1 MEFNIASFNVS
12 SASDLS
18 KAPALG
24 NKDPGDKKIDDIYK
38 DLALQIFSKIAAT
51 FDTNGPDIICL
62 QEFSFKA
69 PEHKPI
75 KEFLERAG
83 YELIGLETKDTVI
96 AYKNDRFSA
105 QTSKILDR
113 DNAPT
118 ITADLKH
125 SATGKVIRVISD
137 HVPGFDSKQ
146 YLEEAG
152 KKTSSSETA
161 ESLRSLTENGDNHLK
176 RVLQDTNLVAK
187 SFFGRLFKQSNEEPV
202 LVIYAGDTNS
212 SSAKVYRP
220 LSPIHPERLGLLE
233 KFGFTTDN
241 TDTEPTLTEH
251 NTRLPYK
258 YDHIFAKAVQGT
270 VSIKH
275 EKIEGLTGET
285 MLAKYGRENMSDHVP
300 IFAKIKLS

>member
-12 SASDLS
+12 STSDLR
-18 KAPALG
+18 KALG
-24 NKDPGDKKIDDIYK
+24 IRAVDLGDKKVDDIYR

-69 PEHKPI
+69 PEQKPI
-75 KEFLERAG
+75 QEFLERAG

-96 AYKNDRFSA
+96 AYKNDRFTA
-105 QTSKILDR
+105 HTSKILDS

-118 ITADLKH
+118 ISADLKH
-125 SATGKVIRVISD
+125 ITTGKIIRVISD
-137 HVPGFDSKQ
+137 HVPGFDSNQYIKEADKQ
-146 YLEEAG
+146 
-152 KKTSSSETA
+152 TSRSEMSET
-161 ESLRSLTENGDNHLK
+161 LRTLTENGDNHLK
-176 RVLQDTNLVAK
+176 RVLQDTHLVAK
-187 SFFGRLFKQSNEEPV
+187 SFFERLFKQSNEEPV
-202 LVIYAGDTNS
+202 LIIYAGDTNS
-212 SSAKVYRP
+212 SNAKVYRS

-233 KFGFTTDN
+233 KFGFTTDA

-258 YDHIFAKAVQGT
+258 YDHIFAKAVKGT
-270 VSIKH
+270 VSIEH
-275 EKIEGLTGET
+275 EEIEGLTGET

>member
-12 SASDLS
+12 STSDLS
-18 KAPALG
+18 KALDRRAVDLG
-24 NKDPGDKKIDDIYK
+24 DTKVEDIYK

-69 PEHKPI
+69 PEHKSI
-75 KEFLERAG
+75 KDFLERAG
-83 YELIGLETKDTVI
+83 YDLIGTETKDTVI
-96 AYKNDRFSA
+96 AYKNDRFTPH
-105 QTSKILDR
+105 TSKILDS

-125 SATGKVIRVISD
+125 SASGKIIRVISD
-137 HVPGFDSKQ
+137 HVPGFNSQK
-146 YLEEAG
+146 YIEEASN
-152 KKTSSSETA
+152 KKSSSEIQENIRT
-161 ESLRSLTENGDNHLK
+161 LTENGDNHLK

-187 SFFGRLFKQSNEEPV
+187 SLFERLFKPSNEEPV
-202 LVIYAGDTNS
+202 LIIYAGDTNS
-212 SSAKVYRP
+212 SNAKVYKS
-220 LSPIHPERLGLLE
+220 LSPIYPERLGLLE
-233 KFGFTTDN
+233 KFGFTTDP

-258 YDHIFAKAVQGT
+258 YDHIFAKAVKGT
-270 VSIKH
+270 VSIEH
-275 EKIEGLTGET
+275 EEIEGLTGEK

-300 IFAKIKLS
+300 IFAKIKLR